1 MQVVGV
7 ATAAVVIVPVLVLLQ
22 AKYGIGEVTADHPH
36 PLSAP
41 QAMLM
46 ASLARGVFGGTL
58 PWELVGLGAAF
69 GIAVILVDR
78 RLAAHGS
85 DFRMP
90 VLAVALG
97 MYLPLKLSAAILVGG
112 LVGSLAKRKA
122 GEHAAGGGSRG
133 LLFAAGLVTGEA
145 LMGILLAVPIALS
158 GLWPA
163 LGADPFR
170 LFETPPLG
178 GWPGLVVLAA
188 VAVLLHRTATAR
200 GN

>member
-7 ATAAVVIVPVLVLLQ
+7 ATAAVVIAPVLVLLQ
-22 AKYGIGEVTADHPH
+22 AKYGIGEATADHPH

-58 PWELVGLGAAF
+58 PWGLVGLGAAI
-69 GIAVILVDR
+69 GVAVIWTDR
-78 RLAAHGS
+78 WLAARNV

-97 MYLPLKLSAAILVGG
+97 IYLPLKLSAAILAGG
-112 LVGSLAKRKA
+112 LVSAAARRGMAGSEDGAR
-122 GEHAAGGGSRG
+122 RG

-145 LMGILLAVPIALS
+145 LMGILLAVPIAVS
-158 GLWPA
+158 GIWPA
-163 LGADPFR
+163 IGADPLQ
-170 LFETPPLG
+170 LFAVPPLG
-178 GWPGLVVLAA
+178 GWPGLAVLAA
-188 VAVLLHRTATAR
+188 VAVLMHRTATAR
-200 GN
+200 

>member
-1 MQVVGV
+1 
-7 ATAAVVIVPVLVLLQ
+7 VVIVPVLVLLQ
-22 AKYGIGEVTADHPH
+22 AKYGIGEVTADHLH

-58 PWELVGLGAAF
+58 PWELVGLGAA
-69 GIAVILVDR
+69 ISIVVILVDR
-78 RLAAHGS
+78 RLAACGS

-97 MYLPLKLSAAILVGG
+97 MYLPLKLSAAILAGG
-112 LVGSLAKRKA
+112 LVGAVARRRA
-122 GEHAAGGGSRG
+122 GKPAAAGSSRG

-145 LMGILLAVPIALS
+145 LMGILLAVPIVLS
-158 GLWPA
+158 GLWPT
-163 LGADPFR
+163 LGADPLQ

-178 GWPGLVVLAA
+178 GWPGLAVLAA

-200 GN
+200 SR